1 MKILVKVGLLTILVF
16 TGLHY
21 PSAQSELV
29 GEQRKKEQLAQA
41 KLLFKENCARCHG
54 EDGRGQTDTGKMLEA
69 PDFTDKAW
77 WEGDVDDQRLRES
90 VQNGKAAMPKF
101 GKKLTTEEI
110 ALLVQYL
117 RRFQQSSP

>member
-1 MKILVKVGLLTILVF
+1 MVEK
-16 TGLHY
+16 
-21 PSAQSELV
+21 
-29 GEQRKKEQLAQA
+29 QRKKEQLAQA

-77 WEGDVDDQRLRES
+77 WEGDVDDERLRES

-101 GKKLTTEEI
+101 GKKLTAEEI

-117 RRFQQSSP
+117 RRFQQSSR